1 VKRFLT
7 EITLIDN
14 FTIKTLLAIKRQMN
28 DIPII
33 IDVEASGFGAG
44 SYPIEVG
51 IAMPEGSDYCRLIR
65 PEPSWTRWD
74 EDTEKVHG
82 ITREILQSHGKP
94 ITEVAEQ
101 LNDIL
106 GNKVVYSDGWGYD
119 QTWLRLL
126 YHHAGTEQQF
136 QLEPL
141 TAIMSDHQMRMW
153 ERTKWGVIR
162 EFNLKR
168 HRASSD
174 AKILQLTYLRS
185 LETKLRLI

>member
-1 VKRFLT
+1 MEEFLT
-7 EITLIDN
+7 EITLVNHFKKKALIA
-14 FTIKTLLAIKRQMN
+14 TECLMN
-28 DIPII
+28 DIPLI

-51 IAMPEGSDYCRLIR
+51 IAMPEGSDFCRLIR
-65 PEPSWTRWD
+65 PESNWTRWD

-94 ITEVAEQ
+94 VIEVAEQ
-101 LNDIL
+101 LNEIL
-106 GNKVVYSDGWGYD
+106 DNKIVYSDGWGYD
-119 QTWLRLL
+119 QTWLSLL
-126 YHHAGTEQQF
+126 FHHAGIHQRF

-162 EFNLKR
+162 EFNLQR

-185 LETKLRLI
+185 LETKLRLV

>member
-1 VKRFLT
+1 MISI
-7 EITLIDN
+7 EN
-14 FTIKTLLAIKRQMN
+14 FTKKAQVASDRRMN

-65 PEPSWTRWD
+65 PEPGWTRWD

-82 ITREILQSHGKP
+82 ITREILHNHGIP
-94 ITEVAEQ
+94 VTEVAAQ
-101 LNDIL
+101 LNEIL
-106 GNKVVYSDGWGYD
+106 ENKVVYSDGWGYD
-119 QTWLRLL
+119 QTWLSLL
-126 YHHAGTEQQF
+126 FHHAGAQLRF

-185 LETKLRLI
+185 LEIKLRLI

>member
-1 VKRFLT
+1 MSRFLT
-7 EITLIDN
+7 EITPIEIFVKKALHGTERHMI
-14 FTIKTLLAIKRQMN
+14 

-51 IAMPEGSDYCRLIR
+51 IAVPEGSDYCRLIR

-82 ITREILQSHGKP
+82 LTREILQNHGKP
-94 ITEVAEQ
+94 AVEVAKQ

-106 GNKVVYSDGWGYD
+106 ADKVVYSDGWGYD
-119 QTWLRLL
+119 QTWLSLL
-126 YHHAGTEQQF
+126 FHHAGTQQQF

-162 EFNLKR
+162 EFNLQR

-185 LETKLRLI
+185 LETKLRLV

>member
-1 VKRFLT
+1 
-7 EITLIDN
+7 
-14 FTIKTLLAIKRQMN
+14 MSG
-28 DIPII
+28 IPII

-51 IAMPEGSDYCRLIR
+51 IAMPEGNDFCCLVR

-74 EDTEKVHG
+74 EETEQVHG
-82 ITREILQSHGKP
+82 ITQEILFRHGKP
-94 ITEVAEQ
+94 VTEVARL
-101 LNDIL
+101 LNQIL
-106 GNKVVYSDGWGYD
+106 EDNFVYSDGWGYD

-126 YHHAGTEQQF
+126 FHHAGIDQKF

-141 TAIMSDHQMRMW
+141 TAIMSDHQMRVW

-162 EFNLKR
+162 EFNLQR

-185 LETKLRLI
+185 LENKLRLV

>member
-1 VKRFLT
+1 
-7 EITLIDN
+7 
-14 FTIKTLLAIKRQMN
+14 
-28 DIPII
+28 
-33 IDVEASGFGAG
+33 
-44 SYPIEVG
+44 
-51 IAMPEGSDYCRLIR
+51 
-65 PEPSWTRWD
+65 
-74 EDTEKVHG
+74 
-82 ITREILQSHGKP
+82 
-94 ITEVAEQ
+94 VAEQ

-106 GNKVVYSDGWGYD
+106 GNKLVYSDGWGYD
-119 QTWLRLL
+119 QTWLNLL
-126 YHHAGTEQQF
+126 FHHASAAQEF

-153 ERTKWGVIR
+153 ERTKWRVIR

>member
-1 VKRFLT
+1 
-7 EITLIDN
+7 
-14 FTIKTLLAIKRQMN
+14 MG

-51 IAMPEGSDYCRLIR
+51 VAMPAGADFCRLIR
-65 PEPSWTRWD
+65 PISAWTHWD
-74 EDTEKVHG
+74 ADFEKVHG
-82 ITREILQSHGKP
+82 IERETLQSHGRP
-94 ITEVAEQ
+94 VCEVAAQ
-101 LNDIL
+101 LNELLEDSI
-106 GNKVVYSDGWGYD
+106 VYSDGWGYD
-119 QTWLRLL
+119 QTWLSLL
-126 YHHAGTEQQF
+126 FHHANIEQSF
-136 QLEPL
+136 ILEPL

-162 EFNLKR
+162 EFNLQR

-185 LETKLRLI
+185 LETKLRLL